1 MDEKVLLDWGGCVMQ
16 KDVVLNNGEIVIL
29 SEKPQKT
36 AFIMKNSLKMLPIAV
51 IWFAID
57 FGFIS
62 ASVQEGEMLWF
73 LIPFFTLHLMP
84 VWIWLA
90 NAVTANRRWKNTRYF
105 VTNKRIIIQSGFFAI
120 NEVSL
125 FYKDLHNAQ
134 LNIGLL
140 GKLFHTGSIIFDA
153 GVKENNFV
161 FEDLENCEQIYSR
174 VQKIILDIQTDME
187 YPNALRP
194 EINEGYKTD
203 YREF

>member
-1 MDEKVLLDWGGCVMQ
+1 MQ

-29 SEKPQKT
+29 SEKPKKT

-153 GVKENNFV
+153 GAKENNFV

-174 VQKIILDIQTDME
+174 VQNIILDIQTDME

>member
-1 MDEKVLLDWGGCVMQ
+1 MQ

-29 SEKPQKT
+29 SEKPKKT

-153 GVKENNFV
+153 GENNFV

-174 VQKIILDIQTDME
+174 VQNIILDIQTDME